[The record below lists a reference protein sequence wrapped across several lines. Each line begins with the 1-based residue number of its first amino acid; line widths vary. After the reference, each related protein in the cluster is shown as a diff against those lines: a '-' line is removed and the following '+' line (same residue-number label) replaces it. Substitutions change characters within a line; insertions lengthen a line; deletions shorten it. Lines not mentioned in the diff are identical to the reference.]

1 MYINA
6 SGFYIPFNRVSNDY
20 FFNVNGLTSD
30 WIVQRTGIHSR
41 SKAGDDEDG
50 IGMGKKAVAEAI
62 KPLPYDVKEVDLI
75 ISGGYTPVD
84 TVATLAH
91 VIQREYNIKK
101 AVTLMISSACSS
113 FVNALEIAEGYFCM
127 NKASKALIV
136 CSEHNSLYN
145 NETDPQSGHLWGDAA
160 VAMFVSKQR
169 FCDDEFEILDITTR
183 GLGHVGK
190 GVHGVYLRPKDEG
203 LVMPDGRDVFMNAT
217 KYMEE
222 ALQIVTERNAISI
235 ADLDYII
242 PHQANMRIIDNMT
255 QHLKFPEEKVLNNI
269 HEYGN
274 TGSASAVLVM
284 LENKKRFKK
293 GDNIAL
299 TVFGGGY
306 SSGGVLIRV

>member
-6 SGFYIPFNRVSNDY
+6 TGFYIPHNRVSNDY
-20 FFNVNGLTSD
+20 FLNINGLTSD
-30 WIVQRTGIHSR
+30 WIVQRTGINTR
-41 SKAGDDEDG
+41 SKAGKDEDG
-50 IGMGKKAVAEAI
+50 VSMGKKAVAKAI
-62 KPLPYDVKEVDLI
+62 KTLPYIVTEVDLI

-91 VIQREYNIKK
+91 VVQREHVIEH
-101 AVTLMISSACSS
+101 AITLMVSSACSS

-136 CSEHNSLYN
+136 CSEQNSLYN

-169 FCDDEFEILDITTR
+169 FSDKESEILDITTR

-190 GVHGVYLRPKDEG
+190 GIHGVFLHPKDEG

-217 KYMEE
+217 KYMIE
-222 ALQIVTERNAISI
+222 ALQTVTERNAISI

-242 PHQANMRIIDNMT
+242 PHQANMRIIDNMI
-255 QHLKFPEEKVLNNI
+255 QQLKFPKEKVLNNI

-284 LENKKRFKK
+284 LENEKRFKK
-293 GDNIAL
+293 GDKLAL

-306 SSGGVLIRV
+306 SSGGVLIQL